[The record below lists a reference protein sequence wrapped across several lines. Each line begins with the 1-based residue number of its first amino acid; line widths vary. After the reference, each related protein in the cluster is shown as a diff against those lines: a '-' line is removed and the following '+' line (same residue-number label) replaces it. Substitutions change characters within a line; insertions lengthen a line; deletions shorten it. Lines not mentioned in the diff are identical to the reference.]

1 MIANGQDESLVILA
15 EECSEVVKAAAK
27 IHRWGADSNNKGRNP
42 LTNLEELI
50 FELGDLQAM
59 IDIVVDQFGIDPLAI
74 VNGSTLKKNKL
85 KTYSR
90 YLQQYG
96 QSENQL

>member
-15 EECSEVVKAAAK
+15 EECSEVVKAASK
-27 IHRWGADSNNKGRNP
+27 IHRCGADSNNKGRNS

-59 IDIVVDQFGIDPLAI
+59 IDIVIDQFSIDRSAI
-74 VNGSTLKKNKL
+74 INGSQLKKNKL

-90 YLQQYG
+90 HLQQYG
-96 QSENQL
+96 RLEN